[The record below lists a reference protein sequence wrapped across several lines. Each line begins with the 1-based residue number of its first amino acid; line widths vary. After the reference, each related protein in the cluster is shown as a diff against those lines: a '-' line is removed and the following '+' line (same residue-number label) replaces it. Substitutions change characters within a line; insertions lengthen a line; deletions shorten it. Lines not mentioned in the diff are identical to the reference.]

1 MRFLRVGIEL
11 AVQRIVIAR
20 WIGLS
25 IGIGKRRLVVIRLW
39 RGTLR
44 RIAVQRMHRTRVILG
59 VILLWDFLP
68 GALHPRRWTRG
79 RLVIRRRR
87 LLVLSARAGARL
99 DLLIGPTHAERV
111 GLTDQPRQFGQ
122 RIALGLGRCALLIVA
137 IMVIIGGK
145 RSVLISISHRDD
157 ASPSGKPPTHPFKR
171 TGPRQLPPRFPR

>member
-1 MRFLRVGIEL
+1 LAFLAITVLMAIRIIRIGLTVLLFLRVGIEL
-11 AVQRIVIAR
+11 AVQRIVIAL

-25 IGIGKRRLVVIRLW
+25 IGIGKRRRLVVIRLW
-39 RGTLR
+39 RGTRR
-44 RIAVQRMHRTRVILG
+44 RIAVQRMHRTRVIFG

-122 RIALGLGRCALLIVA
+122 RIALGLGRCALVIVA

-145 RSVLISISHRDD
+145 RSVLISK
-157 ASPSGKPPTHPFKR
+157 PS
-171 TGPRQLPPRFPR
+171 